1 MIGHE
6 RALDLAATG
15 IDFEL
20 PETARLALDAHLLR
34 CRACRTEAAAM
45 RADAD
50 RLRAL
55 RPVPSPAW
63 VVRSI
68 GRRRRP
74 AALVV
79 AFALLVLSGALAAA
93 FAGSIVQLPVLV
105 DASPSPTHRAPPA
118 TYPAVLLNTA
128 VRVTASEIVL
138 RQVPSSAGVEIARAA
153 RGSVLVT
160 DSALRVRAD
169 GFDWYHA
176 ALALT
181 TDVVPPL
188 PDSLREEGP
197 SGWIAVRS
205 DVEGFATPVEPR
217 CPSEAEFENVAA
229 MLEAERLACFGGA
242 TIELDG
248 TFTCPSCDGSVAG
261 VYEPAWLASPTSA
274 ALLGPGGVSGP
285 RLALH
290 FAPDGPAIPGEGS
303 SMLVRGHFDDP
314 AASGCRLSLQM
325 PGDPEATLSPVDT
338 DSVVLL
344 CRQSFVVESY
354 EVTAAP

>member
-1 MIGHE
+1 
-6 RALDLAATG
+6 
-15 IDFEL
+15 
-20 PETARLALDAHLLR
+20 LALDAHLMT

-45 RADAD
+45 HADAD

-55 RPVPSPAW
+55 RPVPPPAW
-63 VVRSI
+63 VIHSI

-79 AFALLVLSGALAAA
+79 AFVLLVISGALAAA

-105 DASPSPTHRAPPA
+105 DASPSPSHRAPPA

-138 RQVPSSAGVEIARAA
+138 RQVPSSAGVEIARAS
-153 RGSVLVT
+153 RGAVLVT
-160 DSALRVRAD
+160 GSALRVRAD

-176 ALALT
+176 ALVSA
-181 TDVVPPL
+181 TDPVPPL
-188 PDSLREEGP
+188 PDSLRDEDGP
-197 SGWIAVRS
+197 SGWIAIGS
-205 DVEGFATPVEPR
+205 DVEAFATPVEPR

-285 RLALH
+285 SLALQ
-290 FAPDGPAIPGEGS
+290 FVPDGPAIPGEGS
-303 SMLVRGHFDDP
+303 SISVRGHFDDP
-314 AASGCRLSLQM
+314 AASGCRLSLTM

-344 CRQSFVVESY
+344 CRQRFVVESY
-354 EVTAAP
+354 EVNAAP